1 MGRRFLILVLCLL
14 FSMIPFAWGIGDDFD
29 TLLSQGN
36 KHLQQGE
43 YFLALHELG
52 LARDR
57 ATTPPQQTQAQ
68 GLLGVTHYQMHH
80 FDHANGLLHTA
91 IDSGIGNS
99 SDRARW
105 IATLASLQASRK
117 QMGDARRLYA
127 EAMKLAVDNPGV
139 RTSIRLSQLP
149 LLDPAQRLAELEQIR
164 DSLKEITVPL
174 DRACRLLDIGMTAQT
189 LGTAGVP
196 LAYYSFAQA
205 RSVLTDQEPRL
216 LADAL
221 GGLAQLYEDQK
232 RYEESL
238 SLNQQAMTA
247 LRDLEEHDLLI
258 GLEWRQARLYR
269 YLQKPALALAAY
281 QSAIEHIE
289 AIRQDI
295 PIEYHN
301 GRSSFRDTL
310 EPIYLGFADMLLSEA
325 SHASGATQ
333 TALLYR
339 ARTTVE
345 LIKKAEMEDFLG
357 GRCAVHSNDNTLLE
371 ERDASVA
378 ILYPIILQNRL
389 VLLLSN
395 GKEMQQFVQT
405 VPASVVEGAARR
417 LAFRLRTNSSD
428 IQFVSRQLYEWLI
441 APVESWLHQHT
452 IKTLVIVPDGVL
464 RLIPPAVLY
473 DGTQYL
479 VEKYALAISP
489 GLSLGES
496 KPNHTHS
503 IQFLVAGMSEPG
515 AVVEHL
521 PPNMIRTLSHA
532 AERDA
537 AHNSD
542 RPPSRALPTG
552 DATTD
557 TDPIRGTD
565 REILRSPSVLKHIQD
580 RLILPGVVKEMETL
594 SAALPN
600 TLLMNTTFT
609 LSRFTQELEQNA
621 YSVVHIASHG
631 VFGGTAETTFIMASD
646 NIIDI
651 NELERLLQSKKFL
664 DQPVE
669 LLTLSACQ
677 TAEGDDRAPMGLSGL
692 ALKAKVRST
701 LGTLWPL
708 SDRAAP
714 IIMAAF
720 YKGLLEP
727 GVSKAQALRLAQ
739 LSLLAQK
746 EFSAPFYW
754 APFILVGNWE

>member
-1 MGRRFLILVLCLL
+1 MGRRFLILVFCMLC
-14 FSMIPFAWGIGDDFD
+14 SMVPSAGGAGDDFD
-29 TLLSQGN
+29 TLLSKGN

-43 YFLALHELG
+43 YFLALHDLT
-52 LARDR
+52 LARDL
-57 ATTPPQQTQAQ
+57 AIPPTQQAEAN
-68 GLLGVTHYQMHH
+68 GMLGVTHYKMHH
-80 FDHANGLLHTA
+80 LDQANGLLHKA
-91 IDSGIGNS
+91 IDSGTGNRN
-99 SDRARW
+99 DRARW
-105 IATLASLQASRK
+105 IATLASLQTSRK
-117 QMGDARRLYA
+117 QTEEARQLYA
-127 EAMKLAVDNPGV
+127 EAMKLAGDDPGV
-139 RTSIRLSQLP
+139 RASIRLSQLP
-149 LLDPAQRLAELEQIR
+149 LLDPNQRLAALEQIR
-164 DSLKEITVPL
+164 DNLKDIIDPL
-174 DRACRLLDIGMTAQT
+174 DHACRLLDIGMTAQT
-189 LGTAGVP
+189 LGAAGLQ
-196 LAYYSFAQA
+196 LAYHSLDEA
-205 RSVLTDQEPRL
+205 RSALTDQEPRL

-232 RYEESL
+232 RYQESL
-238 SLNQQAMTA
+238 RLNQQAMAA

-281 QSAIEHIE
+281 QRAIEHIE

-295 PIEYHN
+295 PIEYNN

-310 EPIYLGFADMLLSEA
+310 EPVYLGFADLLLSEA
-325 SHASGATQ
+325 SYATDATK

-345 LIKKAEMEDFLG
+345 LIKKSEMEDFLG
-357 GRCAVHSNDNTLLE
+357 GRCAVHGNDNTLLE
-371 ERDASVA
+371 ESDPSVA
-378 ILYPIILQNRL
+378 ILYPIILQDRL
-389 VLLLSN
+389 VLLFSN

-405 VPASVVEGAARR
+405 VPANVLEGTARR

-428 IQFVSRQLYEWLI
+428 IQSVARQLYEWLI
-441 APVESWLHQHT
+441 APAESWLHKHP

-496 KPNHTHS
+496 KPIQPHS
-503 IQFLVAGMSEPG
+503 IRFLVAGMSEPG

-521 PPNMIRTLSHA
+521 PQNMTRTLAHA
-532 AERDA
+532 VERGIALGNDVL
-537 AHNSD
+537 S
-542 RPPSRALPTG
+542 SRALPTG
-552 DATTD
+552 EATTD
-557 TDPIRGTD
+557 TDPLRGTD
-565 REILRSPSVLKHIQD
+565 LESLRSPSVLKHIQD
-580 RLILPGVVKEMETL
+580 RLKLPGVVREVETL
-594 SAALPN
+594 SATLPN
-600 TLLMNTTFT
+600 TLIMNTTFT
-609 LSRFTQELEQNA
+609 LSRFTQELEQHA

-631 VFGGTAETTFIMASD
+631 VFGGTAESTFIMASD

-651 NELERLLQSKKFL
+651 HDLERLLQSKKFL
-664 DQPVE
+664 DQPVD

-714 IIMAAF
+714 IIMEAF

-727 GVSKAQALRLAQ
+727 GVSKAQALRQAQ